1 MCSLFLFSSEAESER
16 AHQGNELL
24 WREVTLGESLDHEG
38 ASMGLSGVL
47 NCVTLIFDVLPSHA
61 EDHGW
66 PSAVLNSGVASQLD
80 QVSMTE
86 QLSDVVALLLD
97 FLHLLDGKVQFFGL
111 GDCQLVLEG
120 KRA

>member
-1 MCSLFLFSSEAESER
+1 
-16 AHQGNELL
+16 
-24 WREVTLGESLDHEG
+24 
-38 ASMGLSGVL
+38 MGLSGVL

-66 PSAVLNSGVASQLD
+66 PTAVLNSGVASQLD

-111 GDCQLVLEG
+111 GNGQLVLEG
-120 KRA
+120 KCA